1 MPITRANGVEMD
13 QLQQDV
19 TQMTEIL
26 KNAVEDSEA
35 RIMKHIDVRADA
47 LEDALKKY
55 VDSVVLSYKATI
67 AKQPQAVPSVSQCEQ
82 PERKLPPVNSDD
94 VTETQTVTLVT
105 NTTNSTDHLGTV
117 PPGTVPPGTVPPGTV
132 PPGTVLPGTVPPGT
146 VPPGTV
152 PPGTVHPDTNNPTTS
167 AETEVKLK
175 KTCRLMAAGPMK
187 PLHTVY
193 IGGLDYHTSEDALRA
208 HLMDLNVDNIRD
220 ISKLVQHES
229 DCAAFKVLISADSI
243 RESVYGMEKF
253 PTGVIVKPFRLYN
266 PAVRSNSRNHTT
278 QDSRAPTK
286 ASRFTANIRHH
297 PRTNSINRQPLLNNP
312 QPVNNAANNGRNPHF
327 LTSNQHQQQIPDVN
341 NSQQYIQ
348 YQHQTPDLYN
358 TQQHSYNNQLQQYNT
373 TPQIPTHLQYG
384 AAAVQSATLTHHSA
398 HHASAPL
405 RGNDVPTYMDNTRS
419 LPYPVGDQCNTTTSA
434 HLPYQQQNINN
445 DRLPYPLNHSTVNL
459 QY

>member
-35 RIMKHIDVRADA
+35 RIMKHIDVRTDA

-55 VDSVVLSYKATI
+55 IDSVVLPYMATI
-67 AKQPQAVPSVSQCEQ
+67 AKQPQAAPSASQSEQ
-82 PERKLPPVNSDD
+82 PERKLLPVNSDD
-94 VTETQTVTLVT
+94 VTETQTKTLVT
-105 NTTNSTDHLGTV
+105 NTTNSTDHLDTV
-117 PPGTVPPGTVPPGTV
+117 PPGTE
-132 PPGTVLPGTVPPGT
+132 
-146 VPPGTV
+146 
-152 PPGTVHPDTNNPTTS
+152 HPDTSNPTTS

-175 KTCRLMAAGPMK
+175 KPSRLMAAGPMK

-243 RESVYGMEKF
+243 RESVYGREKF

-278 QDSRAPTK
+278 QDSRPPTQ
-286 ASRFTANIRHH
+286 ARRFPANIRHH
-297 PRTNSINRQPLLNNP
+297 PRINSINRQPLLNNP
-312 QPVNNAANNGRNPHF
+312 QPVNNAANNGHIPHF

-341 NSQQYIQ
+341 NSQQYSQ

-358 TQQHSYNNQLQQYNT
+358 TQQHSYNNPLQQYNT

-405 RGNDVPTYMDNTRS
+405 RGSDVPTYMDNTRS

>member
-1 MPITRANGVEMD
+1 
-13 QLQQDV
+13 
-19 TQMTEIL
+19 
-26 KNAVEDSEA
+26 
-35 RIMKHIDVRADA
+35 MKHIDVRTDA

-55 VDSVVLSYKATI
+55 VDSVVLSYMATI
-67 AKQPQAVPSVSQCEQ
+67 AKQPQASPSVSQSEQ

-94 VTETQTVTLVT
+94 VTETQTKTLVT

-132 PPGTVLPGTVPPGT
+132 PPGTV
-146 VPPGTV
+146 
-152 PPGTVHPDTNNPTTS
+152 HPDTNNLTTS

-243 RESVYGMEKF
+243 RESVYGIEKF

-278 QDSRAPTK
+278 QDSRPPTQ
-286 ASRFTANIRHH
+286 ARRFPANIRHH
-297 PRTNSINRQPLLNNP
+297 PRINSINRQPLLNNP
-312 QPVNNAANNGRNPHF
+312 QPVNNAANNGRIPHF

-341 NSQQYIQ
+341 NSQQYSQ
-348 YQHQTPDLYN
+348 YQHQTPDLYD
-358 TQQHSYNNQLQQYNT
+358 TQQHSYNSPLQQYNT

>member
-19 TQMTEIL
+19 TQMTETL

-35 RIMKHIDVRADA
+35 RIMKHIDVRTDA

-55 VDSVVLSYKATI
+55 VDSVVLSYMATI
-67 AKQPQAVPSVSQCEQ
+67 AKQPQAAPSVSQSEQ
-82 PERKLPPVNSDD
+82 PEQKLPPVNSDD
-94 VTETQTVTLVT
+94 VTETQTKTLVT
-105 NTTNSTDHLGTV
+105 NTTNSTDHL
-117 PPGTVPPGTVPPGTV
+117 
-132 PPGTVLPGTVPPGT
+132 GT

-220 ISKLVQHES
+220 ISKLVQHEP

-278 QDSRAPTK
+278 QDSRPPTQ
-286 ASRFTANIRHH
+286 ARRFPANIRHH
-297 PRTNSINRQPLLNNP
+297 PRINSMNRQPLLNNP
-312 QPVNNAANNGRNPHF
+312 QPVNNAVNNGRIPHF
-327 LTSNQHQQQIPDVN
+327 VTSNQHQQQIPDVN
-341 NSQQYIQ
+341 NSQQYSQ

-358 TQQHSYNNQLQQYNT
+358 TQQHSYNNPLQQYNT

-434 HLPYQQQNINN
+434 HLPYQQQNIMT
-445 DRLPYPLNHSTVNL
+445 DSHIR
-459 QY
+459 

>member
-1 MPITRANGVEMD
+1 
-13 QLQQDV
+13 
-19 TQMTEIL
+19 
-26 KNAVEDSEA
+26 
-35 RIMKHIDVRADA
+35 
-47 LEDALKKY
+47 
-55 VDSVVLSYKATI
+55 
-67 AKQPQAVPSVSQCEQ
+67 
-82 PERKLPPVNSDD
+82 
-94 VTETQTVTLVT
+94 
-105 NTTNSTDHLGTV
+105 
-117 PPGTVPPGTVPPGTV
+117 
-132 PPGTVLPGTVPPGT
+132 
-146 VPPGTV
+146 
-152 PPGTVHPDTNNPTTS
+152 
-167 AETEVKLK
+167 
-175 KTCRLMAAGPMK
+175 MAADPMK

-278 QDSRAPTK
+278 QDSRPPTQ
-286 ASRFTANIRHH
+286 ARRFPANIRHH
-297 PRTNSINRQPLLNNP
+297 PRINSINRQPLLNNP
-312 QPVNNAANNGRNPHF
+312 QPVNNAANNGRIPHF

-341 NSQQYIQ
+341 NSQQYSQ

-358 TQQHSYNNQLQQYNT
+358 TQQHSYNSPLQQYNT

>member
-35 RIMKHIDVRADA
+35 RIMKHIDVRTDA

-55 VDSVVLSYKATI
+55 VDSVVLSYMATI
-67 AKQPQAVPSVSQCEQ
+67 AKQPQASPSVSQSEQ

-94 VTETQTVTLVT
+94 VTETQTKTLVT

-132 PPGTVLPGTVPPGT
+132 
-146 VPPGTV
+146 
-152 PPGTVHPDTNNPTTS
+152 HPDTNNLTTS

-175 KTCRLMAAGPMK
+175 KTCRLMAAGPLK

-278 QDSRAPTK
+278 QDSRPPTQ
-286 ASRFTANIRHH
+286 ARRFPANIRHH
-297 PRTNSINRQPLLNNP
+297 PRINSINRQPLLNNP
-312 QPVNNAANNGRNPHF
+312 QPVNNAANNGRIPHF

-341 NSQQYIQ
+341 NSQQYSQ
-348 YQHQTPDLYN
+348 YQHQTPDLYD
-358 TQQHSYNNQLQQYNT
+358 TQQHSYNSPLQQYNT

>member
-35 RIMKHIDVRADA
+35 RIMKHIDVRTDA

-55 VDSVVLSYKATI
+55 VDSVVLSYMATI
-67 AKQPQAVPSVSQCEQ
+67 AKQPQAAPSVSQSEQ

-94 VTETQTVTLVT
+94 VTETQTKTLVT
-105 NTTNSTDHLGTV
+105 NTTNSTDHL
-117 PPGTVPPGTVPPGTV
+117 
-132 PPGTVLPGTVPPGT
+132 GT

-278 QDSRAPTK
+278 QDSRPPTQ
-286 ASRFTANIRHH
+286 ARRFPANIRHH
-297 PRTNSINRQPLLNNP
+297 PRINSMNRQPLLNNP
-312 QPVNNAANNGRNPHF
+312 QPVNNAVNNGRIPHF
-327 LTSNQHQQQIPDVN
+327 VTSNQHQQQIPDVN
-341 NSQQYIQ
+341 NSQQYSQ

-358 TQQHSYNNQLQQYNT
+358 TQQHSYNNPLQQYNT

-434 HLPYQQQNINN
+434 HLPYQQQNIMT
-445 DRLPYPLNHSTVNL
+445 DSHIR
-459 QY
+459 